1 MPEAHDALKITG
13 QVHLE
18 LKNEHGEVLE
28 TRVANT
34 VVTAGKNVIAARM
47 LAAPTKGAMSYM
59 AVGSGTTA
67 VSLTDTGLSVEV
79 ARVGLGS
86 SVVAGAVLTYTATF
100 NPGTATG
107 TLSEAGI
114 FNDPT
119 IGDMLARTSFGVI
132 TKGALD
138 TLTITWTV
146 TIN

>member
-1 MPEAHDALKITG
+1 MHAVDYIEKVTG
-13 QVHLE
+13 IVHIVLTD
-18 LKNEHGEVLE
+18 EHGEIKE

-34 VVTAGKNVIAARM
+34 VVTAGKNVLADRM
-47 LAAPTKGAMSYM
+47 KVAPSKQAMSHM

-67 VSLTDTGLSVEV
+67 VTLADTALNVEV

-86 SVVAGAVLTYTATF
+86 TVVAGAVITYTATF
-100 NPGTATG
+100 NPGVGSG

-138 TLTITWTV
+138 TLTVTWSV